1 MTAMAPFTS
10 FWVPKLEPILCSLTF
25 RVSEGTKMDLGF
37 IGLGA
42 MGRPMAANLI
52 AAGHR
57 VRVWNRSRAAVEEIA
72 RKGAE
77 PAHEVRDAF
86 RGIVFSML
94 ADDDAVRETFLA
106 KGLLESASP
115 GTVHANMATISVR
128 LAGEL
133 AAEHERHGV
142 GYVAA
147 PVFGRPDMA
156 AAAKLNIVAAGDA
169 AAIDRLQP
177 LLDVLGQRTWRMGA
191 APAQANAVK
200 LAGNYMLASAIE
212 SMAEAAVMV
221 ERHGVAPAA
230 LLELMTGTL
239 FAAPAYKGY
248 GALIAERKYE
258 PAAFRLALGL
268 KDLRLVLEAAE
279 GARTPM
285 PFASVLRDH
294 LLEAVAQGDGDRDW
308 AALAEV
314 ARRHAGLAD

>member
-1 MTAMAPFTS
+1 ME
-10 FWVPKLEPILCSLTF
+10 V
-25 RVSEGTKMDLGF
+25 GF

-57 VRVWNRSRAAVEEIA
+57 VRVWNRGRAAVEELA

-77 PAHEVRDAF
+77 PASEVRDAF
-86 RGIVFSML
+86 RGMVFSML
-94 ADDDAVRETFLA
+94 ADDNAVREIFLA
-106 KGLLESASP
+106 KGLLESAPP

-133 AAEHERHGV
+133 AAEHKQHGV

-147 PVFGRPDMA
+147 PVFGRPDVA
-156 AAAKLNIVAAGDA
+156 AAGKLNIVVAGDA
-169 AAIDRLQP
+169 AAIGRLQP
-177 LLDVLGQRTWRMGA
+177 MLDVMGQRTWPVGA
-191 APAQANAVK
+191 EPGQANAVK

-230 LLELMTGTL
+230 LLELMTSTL

-248 GALIAERKYE
+248 GGLIAERKYE

-279 GARTPM
+279 GAR
-285 PFASVLRDH
+285 S
-294 LLEAVAQGDGDRDW
+294 GG
-308 AALAEV
+308 
-314 ARRHAGLAD
+314 RRSRRGW